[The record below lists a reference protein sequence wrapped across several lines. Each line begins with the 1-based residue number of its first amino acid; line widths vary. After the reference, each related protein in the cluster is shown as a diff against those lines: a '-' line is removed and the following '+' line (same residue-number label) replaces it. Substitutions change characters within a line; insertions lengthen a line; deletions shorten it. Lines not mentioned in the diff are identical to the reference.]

1 MQEESYDNE
10 DEVERID
17 ISDKITPTILSN
29 LVAAKWTLRRDAS
42 KTIKSLIKGKHVT
55 SNGLD
60 DMVKTLASRTKDP
73 HKKLIRSFIKLI
85 GLLGTAL
92 GPEAKRF
99 AKTILPAVI
108 LCLKDKAI
116 YNREAALNTIQ
127 AWSDSIGYEPVIRTM
142 GASVQEANTELRKSA
157 CSWIAQVRITDP
169 IENAGAIV
177 DGLFKC
183 MHDKIKEVRA
193 EAEMAFANVINRTS
207 PAERREYKGNLH
219 GHEQQEFQEMLDKHI
234 ERKPKP

>member
-1 MQEESYDNE
+1 M
-10 DEVERID
+10 
-17 ISDKITPTILSN
+17 
-29 LVAAKWTLRRDAS
+29 
-42 KTIKSLIKGKHVT
+42 T

-60 DMVKTLASRTKDP
+60 DMVKTLATRTKDP

-127 AWSDSIGYEPVIRTM
+127 AWSDSVGYEPVIRIM
-142 GASVQEANTELRKSA
+142 GTNILEANTELRKSA
-157 CSWIAQVRITDP
+157 CSWISLVRITEP
-169 IENAGAIV
+169 IENAGTII

-183 MHDKIKEVRA
+183 MHDKIKDVRS
-193 EAEMAFANVINRTS
+193 EAEMAFSNIINHTS
-207 PAERREYKGNLH
+207 PAERREYKGNLT
-219 GHEQQEFQEMLDKHI
+219 GHEQSEFQDLLDKHI